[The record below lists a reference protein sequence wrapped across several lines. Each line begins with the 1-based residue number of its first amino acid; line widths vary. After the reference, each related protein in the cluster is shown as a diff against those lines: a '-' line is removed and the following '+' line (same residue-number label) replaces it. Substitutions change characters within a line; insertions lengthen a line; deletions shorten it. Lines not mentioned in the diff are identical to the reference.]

1 VLALA
6 RQHAV
11 TVVGG
16 DTSAAP
22 AGWVV
27 NITILGDLGWE
38 PRLRSGA
45 RPGDVIAV
53 TGPLGRSAAGLALLE
68 SSGRTADPG
77 LGLDAGTRFD
87 LTSAHLRPQPRV
99 AEGQWLG
106 RTPGVTAMMD
116 LSDGLAVDLRRL
128 TEESRVG
135 ATIRLEQLPI
145 DSTTRQAA
153 DALHQDAVAWATVGG
168 EDYELLLTCEA
179 AAFARLRDGLE
190 EAGGARLT
198 AVGEVTPG
206 SDGLRFLDARGN
218 AARVRGGYEHF
229 STGEVDG

>member
-1 VLALA
+1 
-6 RQHAV
+6 
-11 TVVGG
+11 
-16 DTSAAP
+16 
-22 AGWVV
+22 
-27 NITILGDLGWE
+27 
-38 PRLRSGA
+38 
-45 RPGDVIAV
+45 
-53 TGPLGRSAAGLALLE
+53 
-68 SSGRTADPG
+68 
-77 LGLDAGTRFD
+77 
-87 LTSAHLRPQPRV
+87 
-99 AEGQWLG
+99 
-106 RTPGVTAMMD
+106 MMD

-206 SDGLRFLDARGN
+206 SAGLRFLDARGN